1 MVRHKEQQFRCWNF
15 KFWQCDLVKCHVI
28 KDWWIARLMLNAIEP
43 NKLWLQRS
51 NVSAP
56 GKTDVKVI
64 VQCLC
69 PRKDRCVLSLPWAKH
84 MFLWKWLCNVSGP
97 GKKELWLWKKGCSWT
112 SVMIVWN
119 IIRKFECQIKW
130 LMISPIIFNDS
141 CIVD

>member
-1 MVRHKEQQFRCWNF
+1 MVRHEEQQFRCWNF

-97 GKKELWLWKKGCSWT
+97 GKIVVVMEERLFLNFCDD
-112 SVMIVWN
+112 SVEHNQEVWMPN
-119 IIRKFECQIKW
+119 K
-130 LMISPIIFNDS
+130 MAD
-141 CIVD
+141 D

>member
-28 KDWWIARLMLNAIEP
+28 KDWWTIRLMLNAIEP

-84 MFLWKWLCNVSGP
+84 MLWKWLCNVSGP
-97 GKKELWLWKKGCSWT
+97 GKIVV
-112 SVMIVWN
+112 VMEKRLFLN
-119 IIRKFECQIKW
+119 FC
-130 LMISPIIFNDS
+130 NDS
-141 CIVD
+141 VEHNQEVWMPNKMADD